1 MKQPSVLNVNGAK
14 ENEGEPH
21 LCPLQI
27 DVIAR
32 SIELWSN
39 EGDVICDPFNG
50 RASTGYAA
58 LKMGRKY
65 LGSELKKSYF
75 NLSVKELKSVL
86 NAEQKTLGLAS

>member
-1 MKQPSVLNVNGAK
+1 
-14 ENEGEPH
+14 
-21 LCPLQI
+21 
-27 DVIAR
+27 
-32 SIELWSN
+32 
-39 EGDVICDPFNG
+39 VICDPFNG